1 MNNYHQYV
9 NVPRK
14 WTWLVTMKQIQPQNL
29 LDAQASQ
36 NYHTKEARR
45 VITGDEAKFKSLKYH
60 SDKKKSFLIKL

>member
-1 MNNYHQYV
+1 M
-9 NVPRK
+9 PRK

-45 VITGDEAKFKSLKYH
+45 VITGDEAKFKFFKKLLSLK
-60 SDKKKSFLIKL
+60 S